1 MAMANASKSRIRYL
15 FNSML
20 SLVAIIAV
28 SVLFAILSFRYS
40 LQADLTHTGSHTLTT
55 ASITVLDQLPEQLNV
70 TAYAREHAELRED
83 IENFISKYRR
93 VKPNISLNFINPD
106 GIPNEIR
113 NLGITVNGEMLLR
126 YQGRT
131 EHVQKTSENDFS
143 NALIRL
149 AKNSE
154 RWIVFIEGHG
164 ERNPLGKANHDL
176 GVWTQQMGHS
186 GFTLQ
191 PLNLAEVT
199 IIPDN
204 TSVLVLTSPLVALLP
219 GEIQML
225 LQYLDNG
232 GNMLWL
238 VDPDN
243 NEHLA
248 FVADRL
254 GIIMEQGTVIDKSA
268 EITGL
273 DDPGITVITESLYGK
288 HPALRDLKFTAYFPG
303 SLSLKPGSNNK
314 WMTRSLLTTANH
326 TWLERGDLTSNIR
339 FDEHVDLK
347 GPLVIGLSLER
358 DIVDKND
365 TAISRRIIVVGD
377 GDFLSN
383 TYVNN
388 SGNMELGNRLVSWLS
403 HDDNL
408 IDIPIAVPADTQ
420 LTTSPLVL
428 GIIGIVFLIILPSLF
443 LAAGLFIRWR
453 RNRY

>member
-1 MAMANASKSRIRYL
+1 
-15 FNSML
+15 ML

-28 SVLFAILSFRYS
+28 SVLFAILSYRYS
-40 LQADLTHTGSHTLTT
+40 LQVDLTHTGSHTLTT
-55 ASITVLDQLPEQLNV
+55 ASITVLDKLPEQLAV
-70 TAYAREHAELRED
+70 TAYAREQTELRED

-93 VKPNISLNFINPD
+93 VKPNVSLKFINPD
-106 GIPNEIR
+106 DIPNEIR
-113 NLGITVNGEMLLR
+113 NLGITVNGEMLVR

-131 EHVQKTSENDFS
+131 EHAQKTSENDFS

-149 AKNSE
+149 VKNSE
-154 RWIVFIEGHG
+154 RWIVFLDGHG
-164 ERNPLGKANHDL
+164 ERNPLGDANHDL
-176 GVWTQQMGHS
+176 GVWAQQMDHR
-186 GFTLQ
+186 GFTRQ

-204 TSVLVLTSPLVALLP
+204 TSVLVLTSPLIALLP
-219 GEIQML
+219 GEVQML

-232 GNMLWL
+232 GNLLWL
-238 VDPDN
+238 LDPGDN
-243 NEHLA
+243 GHLA
-248 FVADRL
+248 PIADRL
-254 GIIMEQGTVIDKSA
+254 GIIIEQGTVIDQSA
-268 EITGL
+268 QITGL

-288 HPALRDLKFTAYFPG
+288 HPALSGLKFTTYFPG
-303 SLSLKPGSNNK
+303 SLSLKPGSNNL

-326 TWLERGDLTSNIR
+326 TWLERGDLTSNIQ
-339 FDEHVDLK
+339 FDDHIDLM

-358 DIVDKND
+358 NIVDKND
-365 TAISRRIIVVGD
+365 AARSQRIIVVGD

-408 IDIPIAVPADTQ
+408 IDIPIAVPADTH
-420 LTTSPLVL
+420 LTTSPIVL
-428 GIIGIVFLIILPSLF
+428 GIIGIFFLIILPSLF
-443 LAAGLFIRWR
+443 LASGIFIRWR

>member
-1 MAMANASKSRIRYL
+1 M
-15 FNSML
+15 
-20 SLVAIIAV
+20 
-28 SVLFAILSFRYS
+28 
-40 LQADLTHTGSHTLTT
+40 
-55 ASITVLDQLPEQLNV
+55 
-70 TAYAREHAELRED
+70 
-83 IENFISKYRR
+83 
-93 VKPNISLNFINPD
+93 
-106 GIPNEIR
+106 
-113 NLGITVNGEMLLR
+113 
-126 YQGRT
+126 
-131 EHVQKTSENDFS
+131 
-143 NALIRL
+143 

-176 GVWTQQMGHS
+176 GVWTQQMGHR

-288 HPALRDLKFTAYFPG
+288 HPALRDLKFTTYFPG

-314 WMTRSLLTTANH
+314 WLTRSLLTTANH

-358 DIVDKND
+358 DIVDKNG